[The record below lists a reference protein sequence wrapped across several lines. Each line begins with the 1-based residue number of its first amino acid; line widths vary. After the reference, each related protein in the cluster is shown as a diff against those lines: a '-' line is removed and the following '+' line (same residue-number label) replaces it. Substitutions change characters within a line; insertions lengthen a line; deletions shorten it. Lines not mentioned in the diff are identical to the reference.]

1 MLIQVTSKH
10 NFYDAQ
16 LSRNVLQ
23 LVNYCMEEQQGH
35 GYRCH
40 PQLEVAFLS
49 FFLIFRRTFVNDQKS
64 FAIIREYEDCKN
76 GPIPQRAEVASIFGV
91 LTTVVNIAVYYIMA
105 NSLQIHYLISNIVA
119 WFLSVL
125 FAYVTNRKYVFESK
139 SEQIIKEM
147 TSFFGAR
154 LATGAMDMVLMWLFV
169 GLHILPDFV
178 AKVITNVIVIV
189 ANYILSKLV
198 VFKGE

>member
-1 MLIQVTSKH
+1 MYL
-10 NFYDAQ
+10 
-16 LSRNVLQ
+16 
-23 LVNYCMEEQQGH
+23 
-35 GYRCH
+35 
-40 PQLEVAFLS
+40 
-49 FFLIFRRTFVNDQKS
+49 
-64 FAIIREYEDCKN
+64 
-76 GPIPQRAEVASIFGV
+76 IFGV

>member
-1 MLIQVTSKH
+1 MKELLLK
-10 NFYDAQ
+10 YK
-16 LSRNVLQ
+16 
-23 LVNYCMEEQQGH
+23 E
-35 GYRCH
+35 
-40 PQLEVAFLS
+40 
-49 FFLIFRRTFVNDQKS
+49 
-64 FAIIREYEDCKN
+64 IIMYL
-76 GPIPQRAEVASIFGV
+76 IFGV

-139 SEQIIKEM
+139 SNEIIKEM
-147 TSFFGAR
+147 VSFFGAR

>member
-1 MLIQVTSKH
+1 MKELLLK
-10 NFYDAQ
+10 YK
-16 LSRNVLQ
+16 
-23 LVNYCMEEQQGH
+23 E
-35 GYRCH
+35 
-40 PQLEVAFLS
+40 
-49 FFLIFRRTFVNDQKS
+49 
-64 FAIIREYEDCKN
+64 IIMYL
-76 GPIPQRAEVASIFGV
+76 IFGV